1 MRAFEGIRVLDFT
14 HVYAGP
20 FASYQLAVMGAEVI
34 KIESPR
40 NLDMVRTDGADSERT
55 RNGLSVGYLAN
66 NQGKKSICLDLT
78 RAEGCEIARQL
89 IESADVLVENYT
101 HGLASYGL
109 GAQMAL
115 AINPKLIYCS
125 LTGFGSDNEFSGR
138 PAYDTVI
145 QAFSG
150 MMSVNGEP
158 AQPRMRVGPP
168 LIDYGTGAQ
177 AAFAIAT
184 ALYQSTRTGKGQ
196 VIEVNMLDAALM
208 MMSPLVLAAID
219 AGKTPARMGNLSHR
233 PGYGVFACSD
243 DAIMVGAYTFD
254 QHQRLFSSLKLDSSI
269 IEQNA
274 GDVVSLFENA
284 DCLRREMQQCFEKQ
298 DTSHWELRL
307 NEDDVPA
314 ARVRDLYEMLKQE
327 QLQRAPGS
335 QFHRLQDSPLTAPIA
350 AFTYASDGPEFDD
363 YCARAGQDTD
373 AVLGDI
379 GLSSEQIEVLR
390 ESGVI

>member
-1 MRAFEGIRVLDFT
+1 
-14 HVYAGP
+14 
-20 FASYQLAVMGAEVI
+20 
-34 KIESPR
+34 
-40 NLDMVRTDGADSERT
+40 
-55 RNGLSVGYLAN
+55 
-66 NQGKKSICLDLT
+66 
-78 RAEGCEIARQL
+78 
-89 IESADVLVENYT
+89 
-101 HGLASYGL
+101 
-109 GAQMAL
+109 
-115 AINPKLIYCS
+115 
-125 LTGFGSDNEFSGR
+125 
-138 PAYDTVI
+138 
-145 QAFSG
+145 
-150 MMSVNGEP
+150 
-158 AQPRMRVGPP
+158 
-168 LIDYGTGAQ
+168 
-177 AAFAIAT
+177 
-184 ALYQSTRTGKGQ
+184 
-196 VIEVNMLDAALM
+196 MLDAALM